1 MDEFIRKAD
10 AVEAIKNHAL
20 GAYDINLDEPIE
32 FAGKTSPESRC
43 EGLFEATEIIENTE
57 NVDVVE
63 VVRCKDCTRGFRKF
77 IGKTETVE
85 CQLYHHD
92 DKRQYKDP
100 MDYCSHGVRREK
112 DGNL

>member
-1 MDEFIRKAD
+1 MDELIRKSD
-10 AVEAIKNHAL
+10 AIEAIKNYAL
-20 GAYDINLDEPIE
+20 SAYDINLDDPKE
-32 FAGKTSPESRC
+32 FAGKTTPEKYC

-57 NVDVVE
+57 TVDAVK

-77 IGKTETVE
+77 IGKTDMVE

-100 MDYCSHGVRREK
+100 MEFCSSGVRREEK
-112 DGNL
+112 